1 MAFEGLYIL
10 NEKEKAKQVKTFVE
24 KKRTKKWNGNEFS
37 VQEDKQIKLKNKLS
51 GDLRSASHSAKFPTC
66 ENKF

>member
-10 NEKEKAKQVKTFVE
+10 NEKEKAKQGKTFVE

-37 VQEDKQIKLKNKLS
+37 VQEDKQIK
-51 GDLRSASHSAKFPTC
+51 
-66 ENKF
+66 